1 MTEILNLKH
10 KLLTYCPAYLWKC
23 FLVGNFLDWSRS
35 ADVPVEILISKL
47 PAMTATPSVYK
58 FPPTVNASLLPS
70 NPNDTQLPPTNQ
82 SDKNVI
88 LVMISLMAF
97 VILAGLI
104 GNVMVIVTV
113 AAKKSMWTPCNLFI
127 MNIAVADL
135 LVAIILTPLRMAELF
150 VGWPLGEFLCRFFGP
165 LQDVIVCISAVTHT
179 VIALE
184 RHRGIVTPFKR
195 KLSLRSAK
203 IAIVIICLVCY
214 LAIGL
219 PLALVLK
226 QVEQKGVTRCRA
238 RWPLKTSRVIFEVYL
253 VAFFILVP
261 LITQTVTYVKI
272 VATIKGEDA
281 SAQSISRSR
290 TVEQRRNQ
298 IRKKAHLVKMLIIIV
313 AVFQVCFIPRG
324 VYMLLS
330 EFVSLS
336 YKESHRESL
345 FVANLTSI
353 ILFYLKHVLN
363 PFILFAMSTEFKKN
377 CFPCGNFCS
386 KNSDFI
392 SSMSHYMSQK
402 SKVLNS
408 EASEEKELRKL
419 CDISSPDMHDGK
431 KERESDV

>member
-1 MTEILNLKH
+1 
-10 KLLTYCPAYLWKC
+10 
-23 FLVGNFLDWSRS
+23 
-35 ADVPVEILISKL
+35 
-47 PAMTATPSVYK
+47 MTATPSVYK
-58 FPPTVNASLLPS
+58 IPPTVNASLTLL

-82 SDKNVI
+82 SGRNVI
-88 LVMISLMAF
+88 LVMTSLMAF

-104 GNVMVIVTV
+104 GNIMVIVTV

-184 RHRGIVTPFKR
+184 RHRGIVTPFKT
-195 KLSLRSAK
+195 KLSLRNAK

-214 LAIGL
+214 LVIGL

-226 QVEQKGVTRCRA
+226 QVELKGMTYCRA
-238 RWPLKTSRVIFEVYL
+238 RWPLKTNRVIFEVYL

-261 LITQTVTYVKI
+261 LITQTVTYVRI

-281 SAQSISRSR
+281 SAQSIIRSG

-298 IRKKAHLVKMLIIIV
+298 LRKKAHLVKMLIIIV

-324 VYMLLS
+324 VYILLS

-336 YKESHRESL
+336 YKESHRGSL
-345 FVANLTSI
+345 VVANLTSI

-377 CFPCGNFCS
+377 CFPCGDFFF

-392 SSMSHYMSQK
+392 SSMSRYVSHN
-402 SKVLNS
+402 SKAANS

-419 CDISSPDMHDGK
+419 CEISSPDMHEGK

>member
-1 MTEILNLKH
+1 
-10 KLLTYCPAYLWKC
+10 
-23 FLVGNFLDWSRS
+23 
-35 ADVPVEILISKL
+35 
-47 PAMTATPSVYK
+47 MTATPSAYK
-58 FPPTVNASLLPS
+58 FPPTANASLLPPT
-70 NPNDTQLPPTNQ
+70 PNGTQLPPTNQ
-82 SDKNVI
+82 SGKNVI
-88 LVMISLMAF
+88 FVMISLMAF

-104 GNVMVIVTV
+104 GNAMVIVTV

-135 LVAIILTPLRMAELF
+135 LVAIIMTPLRMAELF
-150 VGWPLGEFLCRFFGP
+150 VGWPLGEFLCQFFGP

-184 RHRGIVTPFKR
+184 RHRGIVTPFKK

-214 LAIGL
+214 LIIGL

-226 QVEQKGVTRCRA
+226 QVERKGLTYCHA
-238 RWPLKTSRVIFEVYL
+238 RWPLKTNRVIFEVYL

-272 VATIKGEDA
+272 VATIKREDA
-281 SAQSISRSR
+281 SAQSISRSG

-324 VYMLLS
+324 VYMLLD

-336 YKESHRESL
+336 YKELHRESL
-345 FVANLTSI
+345 FIANLTSI

-386 KNSDFI
+386 KNSHFV
-392 SSMSHYMSQK
+392 SSMSRYMSQN
-402 SKVLNS
+402 SKVPNS
-408 EASEEKELRKL
+408 DTSEEKELKKL
-419 CDISSPDMHDGK
+419 CEISSPDMHDGK

>member
-1 MTEILNLKH
+1 
-10 KLLTYCPAYLWKC
+10 
-23 FLVGNFLDWSRS
+23 
-35 ADVPVEILISKL
+35 
-47 PAMTATPSVYK
+47 MTATPSAYK
-58 FPPTVNASLLPS
+58 FPPTANASLFPPT
-70 NPNDTQLPPTNQ
+70 PNDTQLPPTNQ
-82 SDKNVI
+82 SARNFI

-127 MNIAVADL
+127 LNIAVADL

-184 RHRGIVTPFKR
+184 RHRGIVTPFKT

-214 LAIGL
+214 LVIGL

-226 QVEQKGVTRCRA
+226 QVEQKGVTHCRA

-261 LITQTVTYVKI
+261 LVTQTVTYVKI

-281 SAQSISRSR
+281 SAQSISRSG

-298 IRKKAHLVKMLIIIV
+298 IRKKAHLVKMLIILV

-324 VYMLLS
+324 VFILVK
-330 EFVSLS
+330 EFTSLS
-336 YKESHRESL
+336 YKESHRESI
-345 FVANLTSI
+345 FIANITSI

-377 CFPCGNFCS
+377 CFPCRNCCS
-386 KNSDFI
+386 KNLDFI
-392 SSMSHYMSQK
+392 SSVSRYMSQN
-402 SKVLNS
+402 SKVPDS
-408 EASEEKELRKL
+408 EASEERELKKL
-419 CDISSPDMHDGK
+419 CDISSPDMYDGK

>member
-1 MTEILNLKH
+1 
-10 KLLTYCPAYLWKC
+10 
-23 FLVGNFLDWSRS
+23 
-35 ADVPVEILISKL
+35 
-47 PAMTATPSVYK
+47 
-58 FPPTVNASLLPS
+58 
-70 NPNDTQLPPTNQ
+70 
-82 SDKNVI
+82 
-88 LVMISLMAF
+88 MAF
-97 VILAGLI
+97 VIIAGLI
-104 GNVMVIVTV
+104 GNIMVIATI

-150 VGWPLGEFLCRFFGP
+150 VGWPLGEFLCQFFGP

-179 VIALE
+179 LIALE
-184 RHRGIVTPFKR
+184 RHRGIVTPFKT

-203 IAIVIICLVCY
+203 IAIIIICLACY
-214 LAIGL
+214 LVIGL

-226 QVEQKGVTRCRA
+226 QVEKKGVTSCRA
-238 RWPLKTSRVIFEVYL
+238 QWPLKTNRVIFEVYL

-261 LITQTVTYVKI
+261 LITQTATYVKI

-281 SAQSISRSR
+281 SAQSICRSG

-324 VYMLLS
+324 VYMLLN

-345 FVANLTSI
+345 FIANLTSI

-377 CFPCGNFCS
+377 CFPCGNFYS

-392 SSMSHYMSQK
+392 SSMSRYMSQH
-402 SKVLNS
+402 SKVLS
-408 EASEEKELRKL
+408 SEKELKKL
-419 CDISSPDMHDGK
+419 CDNSSPDMHDGR